1 MRSADPS
8 AWRRITA
15 GALLSLA
22 LALAFAGQAE
32 AVRLFGLTADG
43 HEIVHFDSATPGT
56 IIRGAAITGLQ
67 PGERVVGIDVR
78 PATGQLYGVGIVTSA
93 TDTGRLYLIDPV
105 TGIATQVGAAP
116 FATTL
121 LTAAAYGVDFNPVPD
136 RVRVVSVAGDNLR
149 VNPNNG
155 ALSGDDVNLNPG
167 TPSLTAVAYDRSTAG
182 ATATTLFGI
191 DTTTDQ
197 LVRIGDVN
205 GTPLSPNTGAVTT
218 IGPLAVDAVGDAGFD
233 IDPAGTLFGALTVGG
248 QNGLYTIDPATGA
261 ATLVGLIG
269 NGSLGI
275 IGLAAVSNLALAISP
290 PSGTYATNQAFDLQ
304 FFVAA
309 DGRTIQG
316 GTLTFDGIDVGAAL
330 AGCLVPGTQ
339 VPTGGLTLRCPGLSG
354 ALLGVG
360 AHTLSATLTFSGGGT
375 NGASATSSVTWTVV
389 QTTEP

>member
-1 MRSADPS
+1 MRSADS
-8 AWRRITA
+8 STWCRITA

-32 AVRLFGLTADG
+32 AVGLLGLTADG
-43 HEIVHFDSATPGT
+43 REIVHFDSATPGT
-56 IIRGAAITGLQ
+56 IVRGAAVTGLQ
-67 PGERVVGIDVR
+67 PGERLAGIDVR
-78 PATGQLYGVGIVTSA
+78 PATGQLYGVGIVTGA

-105 TGIATQVGAAP
+105 TGIATQVGTTP
-116 FATTL
+116 FATDL

-136 RVRVVSVAGDNLR
+136 RVRIVNVAGDNLR

-155 ALSGDDVNLNPG
+155 ALAGNDTDLTPGPPDV
-167 TPSLTAVAYDRSTAG
+167 TAVAYDRSTAG
-182 ATATTLFGI
+182 TTVTTLFGI

-197 LVRIGDVN
+197 LVRIGGVD
-205 GTPLSPNTGAVTT
+205 GTPTPNGGVVTPV
-218 IGPLAVDAVGDAGFD
+218 GPLGVDAIGDAGFD
-233 IDPAGTLFGALTVGG
+233 IDPAGTLFAALTVGG
-248 QNGLYTIDPATGA
+248 QNGLYALDPATGT
-261 ATLVGLIG
+261 ATLVGPIG

-275 IGLAAVSNLALAISP
+275 TGLAAASNLALTISP
-290 PSGTYATNQAFDLQ
+290 PSGLYATNQAFDLQ
-304 FFVAA
+304 LFVEA

-330 AGCLVPGTQ
+330 AACLVPGTQ
-339 VPTGGLTLRCPGLSG
+339 VPGGGLTLRCPGLSG

-360 AHTLSATLTFSGGGT
+360 THTLSATLTFSGGGA